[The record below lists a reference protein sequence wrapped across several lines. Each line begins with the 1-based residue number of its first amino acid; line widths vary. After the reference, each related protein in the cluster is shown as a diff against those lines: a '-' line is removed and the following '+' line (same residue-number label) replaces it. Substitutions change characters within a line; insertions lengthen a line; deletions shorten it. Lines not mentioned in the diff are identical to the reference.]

1 MLPILKLKEL
11 TAQEHKK
18 LLARAT
24 PNEAKLKR
32 EVQKILTTIEQEGQ
46 PAVLKFAQ
54 QFDSPALKVL
64 TIPREKFPQVD
75 LAKFKFLRKTV
86 RNLEKFARVQLRN
99 LKREPK
105 VKTQAGVKIWR
116 EFRPLKRVGIY
127 APGGLA
133 SYPSSVLM
141 QAVPA
146 RIAGVKEIILATPPK
161 KDGKIPEIIWA
172 AAHLVGVAKVWL
184 CGGAQ
189 AIGALALLEKVDKI
203 TGPGNSWVTTA
214 KTLLSQRVP
223 IDFPAGPSEV
233 LILADNKAKPKFIA
247 ADLLAQAEHGPGS
260 PVVLVTISASL
271 AAKVQQE
278 ITKQLQTLPRA
289 QIARQSLKTA
299 GVILLANDLKQM
311 VAFTNA
317 YAPEHLE
324 IMLENPAKILPQIQQ
339 AGSVFL
345 GEFTPTAVG
354 DFASGTNHVLPTAG
368 CARSYE
374 ALAVETFGKK
384 MQVQMLSLSGLRKV
398 RPVCEQFGLVE
409 DLAGHARSVTLRL
422 N

>member
-46 PAVLKFAQ
+46 PAVLKFTQ

-260 PVVLVTISASL
+260 PVVLVTISANL

-289 QIARQSLKTA
+289 QIARQSLETA

-368 CARSYE
+368 YARSYE